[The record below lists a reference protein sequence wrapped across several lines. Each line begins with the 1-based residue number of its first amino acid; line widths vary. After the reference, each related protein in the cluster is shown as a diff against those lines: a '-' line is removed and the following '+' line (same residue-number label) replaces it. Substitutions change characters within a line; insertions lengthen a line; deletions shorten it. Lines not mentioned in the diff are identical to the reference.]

1 MENKIF
7 TAEYTQEAINDLKG
21 LDKQNQKRV
30 FKSVMLFE
38 ILGKDGVNSRPL
50 DKNGLFEI
58 KSDKVRI
65 YFMYQNNKVVIIG
78 LITLK
83 KSQKAP
89 ERYIKEAHS
98 RIERYLFNEKEL

>member
-98 RIERYLFNEKEL
+98 RIE

>member
-1 MENKIF
+1 MENKFF

-50 DKNGLFEI
+50 DKDGLFEI

>member
-1 MENKIF
+1 MDKLF
-7 TAEYTQEAINDLKG
+7 TAEYTKESVDDLKT

-30 FKSVMLFE
+30 FKTVMLFE
-38 ILGKDGVNSRPL
+38 LLGKDGVLSRQL
-50 DKNGLFEI
+50 DKKGLFEL
-58 KSDKVRI
+58 KNDKIRI
-65 YFMYQNNKVVIIG
+65 YFMYQNNRIIIIG

-98 RIERYLFNEKEL
+98 RIERYLKEQELR